1 MVYHKP
7 MIGMLTGTVLLQN
20 QEVIVD
26 VLGVGY
32 QVAVTISTLAKLTNG
47 ETASLFIFTH
57 VKEDAL
63 ELFGFPELAEKR
75 LFQLLLSVSGVGPR
89 TALAITDL
97 GATPITQAVQEANV
111 SRFTAIPRVGK
122 KLAQKIII
130 ELKSKLGSLQELEL
144 GGVTDPNQQEVVAA
158 LLSLGFDEQQVYR
171 VIKEIDSNL
180 TVADQVK
187 RAMKLLSQVLQ

>member
-1 MVYHKP
+1 
-7 MIGMLTGTVLLQN
+7 MIGLLTGTVLLQN
-20 QEVIVD
+20 QELIID
-26 VLGVGY
+26 VHGVGY
-32 QVAVTISTLAKLTNG
+32 QVAVTLSTLVRLTNG
-47 ETASLFIFTH
+47 QTTTLYIFTH

-63 ELFGFPELAEKR
+63 ELFGFPEMAEKR

-97 GATPITQAVQEANV
+97 GATAITQAVQEANV
-111 SRFTAIPRVGK
+111 SRFTAVPRVGK

-144 GGVTDPNQQEVVAA
+144 GSISDPAQQEVVAA

-171 VIKEIDSNL
+171 VVKEIDGTL
-180 TVADQVK
+180 TIAEQVK
-187 RAMKLLSQVLQ
+187 QAMKRIASSN